1 MKSYIY
7 IPKHMTVEEE
17 EEEEEEEELK
27 YVIFS
32 IIGIIR
38 S

>member
-7 IPKHMTVEEE
+7 IPKHMTV

>member
-7 IPKHMTVEEE
+7 IPKHMTMEE